1 MNRKPVWHDSFAER
15 KFIRWQEMTI
25 QLMSHLFMTLAAA
38 AMSVD
43 QALICMRSVM
53 DIRVKRIGQAHSGRT
68 I

>member
-1 MNRKPVWHDSFAER
+1 MNRKPIWHDSFAER
-15 KFIRWQEMTI
+15 TFIRWYEMTI
-25 QLMSHLFMTLAAA
+25 KPMFYLFMTLAAA

-68 I
+68 T